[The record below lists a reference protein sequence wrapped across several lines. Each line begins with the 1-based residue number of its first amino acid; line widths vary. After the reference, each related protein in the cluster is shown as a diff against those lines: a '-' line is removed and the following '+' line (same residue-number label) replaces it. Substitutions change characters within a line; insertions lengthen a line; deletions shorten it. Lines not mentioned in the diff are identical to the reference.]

1 MGKKIGKILVLFTC
15 AILIV
20 VVLDR
25 LNISIKYISNGLL
38 ALCVAF
44 IINFLVLRK
53 TSQRRVMKKKE
64 RLESANYSHSFDN
77 VTVQV
82 VSSFIR

>member
-1 MGKKIGKILVLFTC
+1 MGKKIGKVLVLFIC

-25 LNISIKYISNGLL
+25 LHISVKYISNGLL
-38 ALCVAF
+38 SLCVAF

-53 TSQRRVMKKKE
+53 TSRRKGMNKKE
-64 RLESANYSHSFDN
+64 RLEGANYSHSFDN